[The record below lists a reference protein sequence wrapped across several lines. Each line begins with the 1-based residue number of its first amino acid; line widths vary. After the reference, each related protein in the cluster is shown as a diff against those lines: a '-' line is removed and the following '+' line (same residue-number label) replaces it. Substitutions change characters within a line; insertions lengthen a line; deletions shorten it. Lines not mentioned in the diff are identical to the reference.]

1 MVKSS
6 WLTAVELASI
16 AGIRRQVAN
25 RLCAAFASA
34 RKCHWHGYTLEVRI
48 VYGRGG
54 NRGKSYIVKVSS
66 LPPYLQ
72 ERLKALQT
80 PAEGRSAPVTGS
92 DAARERTW
100 WLHVLGPALEHPKG
114 SAERKAALD
123 KIAAVKHL
131 DLNQRGITVS
141 LRTLQRKLA
150 RMEGDGNTA
159 RSGRADKGKKRVFIS
174 RAWDKAVPFDGSV
187 KEKIAHDLKQ
197 EIRGLQ
203 KANASWSHTLELA
216 RNKLVTLTRAEG
228 FWPNDPAMLE
238 QICAIPNALVSAEL
252 HFRKVHQL
260 KRDRKAYEDSKPRIP
275 RTIAGMRPMEIVVAD
290 VHPIDVHVLR
300 ADGTVATPRLLGF
313 MDWATQRVWA
323 ELVFFDARG
332 GVRNVDVIEA
342 FGAMVEHPA
351 FGLPEAIYIDNGKEY
366 LFANYLDDAMQLTL
380 PGFHGQQRTS
390 RVVNALPY
398 NASAKPIERWFG
410 DFEKRYLSALPGWI
424 GGDRMKK
431 KQEAVGRTV
440 APFGTFEEFVPA
452 FYGMLRAYEH
462 ARQGKDSTLK
472 GQSPAGAFKAYV
484 EDGWAATVMSRDE
497 VRAACART
505 ETRKVTQGAISV
517 HGGIWTCEE
526 LWRYPHDEVQ
536 VRVPAYHEPA
546 ELLLLDLNGDRL
558 GIAVPDRE
566 YHPLDVRG
574 AQETATRQ
582 KAHRQAIRALDRSA
596 PDIPLAE
603 RLIGLGLAHEDVIP
617 NPPVG
622 TVTYDPTNRPA
633 RAVAPR
639 SREARDAD
647 ASRREA
653 DELLALRTKILDR
666 KAG

>member
-1 MVKSS
+1 MFIDLSTLARLANISERNVRK
-6 WLTAVELASI
+6 AVAKI
-16 AGIRRQVAN
+16 AVGEAIYWRG
-25 RLCAAFASA
+25 CA
-34 RKCHWHGYTLEVRI
+34 LEVRT
-48 VYGRGG
+48 VNGRGG

-123 KIAAVKHL
+123 KIATVKHL
-131 DLNQRGITVS
+131 DLNQRRITIS

-150 RMEGDGNTA
+150 TMEGDGNAA

-187 KEKIAHDLKQ
+187 KERIAHDLKQ

-203 KANASWSHTLELA
+203 KANASWSHTLELT
-216 RNKLVTLTRAEG
+216 RNKLMTLTRAEG
-228 FWPNDPAMLE
+228 FRPNDPALLE
-238 QICAIPNALVSAEL
+238 RICAIPSALVSAEM
-252 HFRKVHQL
+252 HFRKVHQF
-260 KRDRKAYEDSKPRIP
+260 KRDRKAYEDNKPRIR
-275 RTIAGMRPMEIVVAD
+275 RTIAGMRPMELVVAD
-290 VHPIDVHVLR
+290 VHPIDVHLLR
-300 ADGTVATPRLLGF
+300 ADGTLATPRLLGF

-332 GVRNVDVIEA
+332 GVRNVDQIEA
-342 FGAMVEHPA
+342 VGAMMEHPA
-351 FGLPEAIYIDNGKEY
+351 YGVPENLYIDNGAEY
-366 LFANYLDDAMQLTL
+366 LFAGYLDDAMQLTW
-380 PGFHGQQRTS
+380 PGFHGPTRTS
-390 RVVNALPY
+390 RIINALPY

-462 ARQGKDSTLK
+462 ARQGRDSALK
-472 GQSPAGAFKAYV
+472 GQSPAGAFKAHV

-497 VRAACART
+497 VRAACAKT

-517 HGGIWTCEE
+517 HGRFWSCDE
-526 LWRYPHDEVQ
+526 LLRYPRDDVQ

-558 GIAVPDRE
+558 GIAVPDRD
-566 YHPLDVRG
+566 YHPLDARG
-574 AQETATRQ
+574 AQATATRQ
-582 KAHRQAIRALDRSA
+582 KAHRKAIRALDRSA

-603 RLIGLGLAHEDVIP
+603 HLIGLGLAHEDVIP

-622 TVTYDPTNRPA
+622 TVTYDPANRPA
-633 RAVAPR
+633 RATAPR
-639 SREARDAD
+639 SKEARDAD

-653 DELLALRTKILDR
+653 DEILELRMKLLDR